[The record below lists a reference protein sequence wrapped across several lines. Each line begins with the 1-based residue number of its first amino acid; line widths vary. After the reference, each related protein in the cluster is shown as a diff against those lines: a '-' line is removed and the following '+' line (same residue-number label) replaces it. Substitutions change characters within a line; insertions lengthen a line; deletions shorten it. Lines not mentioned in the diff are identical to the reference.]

1 MAVAWWLL
9 RKRLETLS
17 STTCILLIVDEDI
30 TSSGTSSYFVVL
42 KVNRVYFNPLN
53 FSKQV
58 NFQRVE
64 FLRTYWSTYV
74 AKMKRHLGFYL
85 SYIVCAFL
93 FHIILYLQLWP
104 NAVIRDWGHFKPILN
119 LKYSHT
125 AIDII
130 IRLLFLVF
138 KRNLL

>member
-1 MAVAWWLL
+1 
-9 RKRLETLS
+9 
-17 STTCILLIVDEDI
+17 
-30 TSSGTSSYFVVL
+30 
-42 KVNRVYFNPLN
+42 
-53 FSKQV
+53 
-58 NFQRVE
+58 
-64 FLRTYWSTYV
+64 
-74 AKMKRHLGFYL
+74 MKRHLGFYL

-93 FHIILYLQLWP
+93 FHIILYLQLRP
-104 NAVIRDWGHFKPILN
+104 NAVIRDWGHFEPILN